1 MEIKMKENVKVDT
14 FTFKKRV
21 IEESLEL
28 LGRKRN
34 YVDNDIR
41 FVAMICFLNNMVENN
56 LIIETLHDEEQIEN
70 IMIDTVEPLYKEHI
84 KANPNVLTEFD
95 DVVSQLLEYEQREVA
110 MRNTLA
116 GFAYD
121 IIAELGDLSYG
132 DAQNMINQI
141 MTLLQTNIIKP
152 VSKQKDESIKQEVQN
167 DIQDLKMKALIE
179 KFQRE
184 SVQDKNAE

>member
-34 YVDNDIR
+34 YVDNDVR
-41 FVAMICFLNNMVENN
+41 FVVMICFLNNMVENN

-70 IMIDTVEPLYKEHI
+70 IMIDTVEPLYNEHI
-84 KANPNVLTEFD
+84 KANPNVLAEFN

-121 IIAELGDLSYG
+121 IITELGDLSYG
-132 DAQNMINQI
+132 DAQNLINQI

>member
-1 MEIKMKENVKVDT
+1 MKENVKVDT

-34 YVDNDIR
+34 YVDNDVR
-41 FVAMICFLNNMVENN
+41 FVVMICFLNNMVENN

-70 IMIDTVEPLYKEHI
+70 IMIDTVEPLYNEHI
-84 KANPNVLTEFD
+84 KANPNVLAEFN

-121 IIAELGDLSYG
+121 IITELGDLSYG
-132 DAQNMINQI
+132 DAQNLINQI